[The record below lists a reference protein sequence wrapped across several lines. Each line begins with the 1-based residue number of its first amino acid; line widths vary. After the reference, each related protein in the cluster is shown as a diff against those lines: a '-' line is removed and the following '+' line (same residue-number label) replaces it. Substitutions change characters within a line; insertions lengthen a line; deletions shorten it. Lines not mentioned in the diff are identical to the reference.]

1 MSTIWKLN
9 GLLCIGFPRGCKF
22 NYSPWSLVGHTPFF
36 NKLYFFWYVISRE
49 YIKRVIKP
57 HQLIILL
64 YLLCKHNWKQNP
76 CTCQLFFF
84 FLSVVRLFIYCFK
97 FVDNCFKCC
106 VGSCHTTKWISHK
119 YVCECVCVCVCV
131 CTYIHSP
138 FLVSLPLH
146 CRTPLG
152 CHGAPGWAPC
162 AVQQI
167 PPSCAM
173 DLTHSNVCMATLLSL
188 FISASPPPTPTH
200 VHSQRLHLH
209 SCPANR
215 FISTI
220 FFLDSIY
227 IYILIYNICFSD
239 LLYSV

>member
-119 YVCECVCVCVCV
+119 YVCECVCVCVCAHI
-131 CTYIHSP
+131 YIVPSSWA
-138 FLVSLPLH
+138 SLSTAAPLSAVMEH
-146 CRTPLG
+146 QAELPALYSRFPPAVLWILHTVMSVWQRYSLYSSQPLLL
-152 CHGAPGWAPC
+152 
-162 AVQQI
+162 
-167 PPSCAM
+167 PPLPMSI
-173 DLTHSNVCMATLLSL
+173 LNVC
-188 FISASPPPTPTH
+188 
-200 VHSQRLHLH
+200 
-209 SCPANR
+209 
-215 FISTI
+215 ISTLALQI
-220 FFLDSIY
+220 DSSVPFF
-227 IYILIYNICFSD
+227 F
-239 LLYSV
+239 